1 MRVATRPNTC
11 PAASTTNHPPPCS
24 ISSVSRPRGTY
35 VRMRSVTPFHVET
48 NVNDKGYSRV
58 CQREFP
64 CDSHITCLGVLMV
77 WAGRVDLVG
86 RCAGHARSG
95 LYVIVQE
102 LNEQRVHLFR

>member
-11 PAASTTNHPPPCS
+11 PAASTTNPPPPCS

-35 VRMRSVTPFHVET
+35 VRMCSVTPFHVET

-64 CDSHITCLGVLMV
+64 CDSDSTCLGVLMV
-77 WAGRVDLVG
+77 WVDRVDLVG
-86 RCAGHARSG
+86 RCAGRVRSG
-95 LYVIVQE
+95 HCVIAQE
-102 LNEQRVHLFR
+102 FNE